1 MIIADFGAVRVTVS
15 PDETHAPLIVDPDA
29 PLSLSQSFQTLQAVS
44 GRNAQ
49 VLEASGVVQ
58 HSELAPGDSLDWGR
72 QLARHLPFPDLARL
86 VILKRRN
93 HESNT
98 IVSRKYLQAFV
109 KLFRFLSTVRKQFPK
124 SLGSEKFDF
133 PLEKR
138 FRRIP
143 EEPCFRTVRIWP
155 RRNRGNSVQ
164 IDFRWNG
171 QRCRKT
177 LKLEPTKAN
186 LLYAS
191 RLRAT
196 ILNAIVTG
204 TFRYSD
210 YFPDFPRAA
219 GEKGHKIL
227 ISQALFAWLKGIEKT
242 TARSTWI
249 GYESAVRT
257 HLIPTFGDKLLH
269 SITTSDIR
277 S

>member
-1 MIIADFGAVRVTVS
+1 MDAGESILERSRRLLGIVIGLQPEPEPWSRPEKSGKTQGRVGGDRALSRANGGNSRLADPDFPCEPVPGQPEWNQKLFEKHFSGMDVGKSVHERGPLMIIADFGAVRVTVS

-124 SLGSEKFDF
+124 SL
-133 PLEKR
+133 
-138 FRRIP
+138 
-143 EEPCFRTVRIWP
+143 
-155 RRNRGNSVQ
+155 
-164 IDFRWNG
+164 
-171 QRCRKT
+171 
-177 LKLEPTKAN
+177 
-186 LLYAS
+186 
-191 RLRAT
+191 
-196 ILNAIVTG
+196 
-204 TFRYSD
+204 
-210 YFPDFPRAA
+210 
-219 GEKGHKIL
+219 
-227 ISQALFAWLKGIEKT
+227 
-242 TARSTWI
+242 
-249 GYESAVRT
+249 
-257 HLIPTFGDKLLH
+257 
-269 SITTSDIR
+269 
-277 S
+277 